1 MFNKQNLVATLVGA
15 IVLFL
20 LGWVIWGMATM
31 SFFEAH
37 SNASLMKSD
46 EEMNLLY
53 VFLGNLFAAFAMSS
67 LYGKW
72 ARGHHSATEGLKFGA
87 WIGLFVGLGMGL
99 VWMGTG
105 NMMDTTGHVV
115 EAILDIVYYAIG
127 GAVIAL
133 VYKATASKEA
143 A

>member
-1 MFNKQNLVATLVGA
+1 
-15 IVLFL
+15 
-20 LGWVIWGMATM
+20 MATM

-37 SNASLMKSD
+37 SNTSLMKPD
-46 EEMNLLY
+46 EEMNLLH

-72 ARGHHSATEGLKFGA
+72 ARGHHSANEGLKFGA
-87 WIGLFVGLGMGL
+87 WIGVFVGLGMGL
-99 VWMGTG
+99 VWLGTS

-115 EAILDIVYYAIG
+115 EAVLDIVYYALG